1 MKLKALLLITAL
13 SAPLPAHAGPVGA
26 FFGGFLNALGAGTF
40 LGNAAFVGA
49 WSAGFGAA
57 TWLSSSVIGSL
68 LLNIGV
74 SFLLRPSAPGIDALR
89 VNSRREDAPR
99 WQLAGTVCA
108 GGETGIFGEHDAEG
122 NFWFIAAHGD
132 AELVGDPAYMLDGIE
147 VTVSDGTDGFLAG
160 EVLTD
165 DFCLRSNKK
174 RYEGSGTRVPYVRLW
189 TVAPDAANVYG
200 ALPAEFLAAFPELP
214 ADFRLAGVCF
224 TVVRCKAIGRKNRNN
239 IWHWSGG
246 FRLGEPTINLIGDF
260 NRMYDPRDAGQDV
273 DDPDTWG
280 SGASNPALIWAW
292 WRVTPRGRNRP
303 VTEINWDLVAT
314 AADACDELVAD
325 RTATLIPRYRCGVA
339 FPDNR
344 PRHECEAEILKS
356 MAAFVAYDDEGK
368 AYPVPGVYEAADL
381 TFYGSR
387 DVLDYQTQIIDDG
400 EAAVHGV
407 IVEYISPEHGW
418 TKQPCA
424 PWVNPLYYDGTSEPI
439 YQTISILGCQNH
451 NQAVRLAKDYGL
463 TIGAAKKA
471 ALNVGLKGEL
481 AKTRR
486 SIILDLDSDFT
497 GEFKIATPVENSAD
511 GQSYG
516 FAIVPMSS
524 MQYDLEPGEEGVPP
538 QVTPSL
544 DIDDDLEAAVDV
556 VVSAVRVATSSGDA
570 VRIEATF
577 DAPVREDRE
586 FSFRF
591 SLQGSGVY
599 EDMTVDM
606 DELRA
611 WSPIVEAGA
620 TYEVQWQ
627 TTTAGGRA
635 SDWST
640 AVEVVASVTPISYTL
655 LAEPAPNGVSRSVS
669 GLPDGTQLVLGDGEW
684 WRRVSNDRI
693 ASAARYIAA
702 FDTEDYQ
709 LDQAEKSLGQ
719 VISLTRSSAGTYVDA
734 AGVIQTAAAD
744 VARIDHLAGAGA
756 LLIEPATTNLLLRS
770 QEFDNAAW
778 TKTRATITA
787 NAVAAP
793 DGTMTGDKI
802 ICDVSAAATH
812 PCSQTFAV
820 TSGLTYTAS
829 VFLAAAEFDRIRLQ
843 FAASGFGVA
852 QNANFDAG
860 DETATVIGGTP
871 TVAITGPYDG
881 GWYRAEMTATAT
893 ANATATLNI
902 YPLDNAG
909 AISFAGDGT
918 SGVYVWAA
926 QGEAQDAATSYVAT
940 AGATASRAADVVT
953 MAGITAT
960 LDLAIQY
967 GDGALE
973 DQAGQS
979 VSPSYWPTLAQTRVR
994 QIVGRTP

>member
-1 MKLKALLLITAL
+1 MLVFLAALF
-13 SAPLPAHAGPVGA
+13 APLSAHAGPVLA
-26 FFGGFLNALGAGTF
+26 FFGGLGLTSAFT
-40 LGNAAFVGA
+40 AAVGA
-49 WSAGFGAA
+49 ALYPLAYAAGAFFTTGFGA
-57 TWLSSSVIGSL
+57 L
-68 LLNIGV
+68 LLNIGL
-74 SFLLRPSAPGIDALR
+74 SFLLRPSAPGIDSLR

-99 WQLAGTVCA
+99 WQLAGRVCA
-108 GGETGIFGEHDAEG
+108 GGETGIFGEHDADG

-165 DFCLRSNKK
+165 DFCLRTNKK
-174 RYEGSGTRVPYVRLW
+174 RYERSGTQVPYVRLW

-200 ALPAEFLAAFPELP
+200 TLPAEFLAAFPELP

-292 WRVTPRGRNRP
+292 WRVTARGRNRP

-325 RTATLIPRYRCGVA
+325 RTATMIPRYRCGVA

-702 FDTEDYQ
+702 FDTGDYQ

-744 VARIDHLAGAGA
+744 VARIDHLTGAGA

-770 QEFDNAAW
+770 SEFDDAAW
-778 TKTRATITA
+778 SK
-787 NAVAAP
+787 
-793 DGTMTGDKI
+793 
-802 ICDVSAAATH
+802 
-812 PCSQTFAV
+812 
-820 TSGLTYTAS
+820 
-829 VFLAAAEFDRIRLQ
+829 
-843 FAASGFGVA
+843 
-852 QNANFDAG
+852 
-860 DETATVIGGTP
+860 
-871 TVAITGPYDG
+871 
-881 GWYRAEMTATAT
+881 
-893 ANATATLNI
+893 
-902 YPLDNAG
+902 
-909 AISFAGDGT
+909 
-918 SGVYVWAA
+918 
-926 QGEAQDAATSYVAT
+926 
-940 AGATASRAADVVT
+940 
-953 MAGITAT
+953 
-960 LDLAIQY
+960 
-967 GDGALE
+967 
-973 DQAGQS
+973 
-979 VSPSYWPTLAQTRVR
+979 
-994 QIVGRTP
+994 